1 MSLLKMVEFSGI
13 TVSLIHIT
21 GVTVTG
27 TTIVA
32 QCGAAI
38 IDVSRIALDHN
49 LTGLEFACGIPGSV
63 GGALYMNAGAYG
75 GEISFVL
82 TEAVV
87 MTGDGELRTL
97 TKEAFEFDIVRVYLR
112 TTITLF
118 LKRDLNLKK
127 VYMKKLKQNG

>member
-1 MSLLKMVEFSGI
+1 
-13 TVSLIHIT
+13 
-21 GVTVTG
+21 
-27 TTIVA
+27 
-32 QCGAAI
+32 
-38 IDVSRIALDHN
+38 
-49 LTGLEFACGIPGSV
+49 
-63 GGALYMNAGAYG
+63 MNAGAYG
-75 GEISFVL
+75 GEISYVL

>member
-1 MSLLKMVEFSGI
+1 
-13 TVSLIHIT
+13 
-21 GVTVTG
+21 
-27 TTIVA
+27 
-32 QCGAAI
+32 
-38 IDVSRIALDHN
+38 
-49 LTGLEFACGIPGSV
+49 
-63 GGALYMNAGAYG
+63 MNAGAYG

-127 VYMKKLKQNG
+127 VYMKKLKPKWMI

>member
-1 MSLLKMVEFSGI
+1 
-13 TVSLIHIT
+13 
-21 GVTVTG
+21 
-27 TTIVA
+27 
-32 QCGAAI
+32 
-38 IDVSRIALDHN
+38 
-49 LTGLEFACGIPGSV
+49 
-63 GGALYMNAGAYG
+63 MNAGAYG

>member
-1 MSLLKMVEFSGI
+1 MV
-13 TVSLIHIT
+13 
-21 GVTVTG
+21 
-27 TTIVA
+27 
-32 QCGAAI
+32 QRI

>member
-1 MSLLKMVEFSGI
+1 
-13 TVSLIHIT
+13 
-21 GVTVTG
+21 
-27 TTIVA
+27 
-32 QCGAAI
+32 
-38 IDVSRIALDHN
+38 
-49 LTGLEFACGIPGSV
+49 
-63 GGALYMNAGAYG
+63 MNAGAYG

-112 TTITLF
+112 TIITLF